1 MEVEELLEFLTQEQK
16 ENLSKRI
23 FEKIAEAI
31 NNINTQQITKQIEE
45 TIEDIDFMYNL
56 NLVETNDLLSK
67 HINNSIKNLL
77 KEE

>member
-1 MEVEELLEFLTQEQK
+1 MEIEELLEFLTEEQK
-16 ENLSKRI
+16 EDLSKKI
-23 FEKIAEAI
+23 YDKIAEAI

-45 TIEDIDFMYNL
+45 AIEDIDFMYNL
-56 NLVETNDLLSK
+56 NLIETNDLLSK